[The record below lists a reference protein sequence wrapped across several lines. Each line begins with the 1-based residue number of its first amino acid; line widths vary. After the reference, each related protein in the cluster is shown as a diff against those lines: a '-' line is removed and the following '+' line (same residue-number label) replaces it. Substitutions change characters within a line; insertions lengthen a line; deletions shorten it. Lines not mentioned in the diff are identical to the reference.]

1 MPLPLTK
8 SKRKRQ
14 LCQDTKRD
22 YKYRSG
28 RTTAGE
34 GPVEEINTTGTATV
48 VLSSSP
54 TLTGEPCSQLPR
66 DKYRTAGH
74 HRLCIIKFRPLLP
87 VNESAEITTRTT
99 TDEAVRNGHHI

>member
-54 TLTGEPCSQLPR
+54 TLTGEPCSYSCRR

-74 HRLCIIKFRPLLP
+74 HRLCIIKFRPLLL
-87 VNESAEITTRTT
+87 R
-99 TDEAVRNGHHI
+99 

>member
-54 TLTGEPCSQLPR
+54 TLTGEPLFYSCRR

-87 VNESAEITTRTT
+87 VNESAEITTRPH
-99 TDEAVRNGHHI
+99 DG

>member
-54 TLTGEPCSQLPR
+54 TLTGEPSLQLPQ
-66 DKYRTAGH
+66 GQIPH
-74 HRLCIIKFRPLLP
+74 SWPPPPLYYQIQT
-87 VNESAEITTRTT
+87 VITR
-99 TDEAVRNGHHI
+99 

>member
-54 TLTGEPCSQLPR
+54 MTGEPLLLQLPQ

-74 HRLCIIKFRPLLP
+74 HRLCIIKFRPLLL
-87 VNESAEITTRTT
+87 R
-99 TDEAVRNGHHI
+99 

>member
-54 TLTGEPCSQLPR
+54 TLTGEPRSTAAAGTNTAQLATTAFVLSNSDRYYPLMSQP
-66 DKYRTAGH
+66 K
-74 HRLCIIKFRPLLP
+74 
-87 VNESAEITTRTT
+87 
-99 TDEAVRNGHHI
+99 

>member
-34 GPVEEINTTGTATV
+34 GPVENQHGTATGTV
-48 VLSSSP
+48 
-54 TLTGEPCSQLPR
+54 
-66 DKYRTAGH
+66 
-74 HRLCIIKFRPLLP
+74 
-87 VNESAEITTRTT
+87 
-99 TDEAVRNGHHI
+99 

>member
-54 TLTGEPCSQLPR
+54 TL
-66 DKYRTAGH
+66 RTLSLQPPGQIPH
-74 HRLCIIKFRPLLP
+74 SWPPPPLYYQIQT
-87 VNESAEITTRTT
+87 VITR
-99 TDEAVRNGHHI
+99 

>member
-54 TLTGEPCSQLPR
+54 TLTGEPLSYSCRRTNTAQLATTAFVFQTVITPLMSQP
-66 DKYRTAGH
+66 K
-74 HRLCIIKFRPLLP
+74 
-87 VNESAEITTRTT
+87 
-99 TDEAVRNGHHI
+99 

>member
-34 GPVEEINTTGTATV
+34 GPVEKSTLQVLLRSTV
-48 VLSSSP
+48 
-54 TLTGEPCSQLPR
+54 
-66 DKYRTAGH
+66 
-74 HRLCIIKFRPLLP
+74 
-87 VNESAEITTRTT
+87 
-99 TDEAVRNGHHI
+99 